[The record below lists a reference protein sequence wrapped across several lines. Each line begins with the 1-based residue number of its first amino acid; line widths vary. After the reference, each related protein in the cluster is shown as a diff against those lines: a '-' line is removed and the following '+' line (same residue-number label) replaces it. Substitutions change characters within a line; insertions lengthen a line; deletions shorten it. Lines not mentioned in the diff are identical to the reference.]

1 SHELRTPLYG
11 IVGLAESLLDAD
23 AETGADKRRQQ
34 LEQIAASGRRLGGL
48 VGDILDFAQLRDGRL
63 ELDLD
68 VVDVHALVTSV
79 LTLVE
84 PLAAGAGLELRRSGP
99 DELPPARAD
108 ERRLRQILFSLVGN
122 AIKFTERGAVEIAA
136 KPRGELLEIAVRDT
150 GIGIEREKLDAIFEA
165 FEQADASDA
174 RRFGGTGLG
183 LSLTRRLVDMHGG
196 QLEVESTP
204 GVGSTFRFTVP
215 TAEGE
220 SAPPTSPR
228 VLSRLRPSPSE
239 IGPPE
244 TLAGSADEADFD
256 AAHILVVDDEPI
268 LRLLLEGQ
276 LEAEGYRVTTADSGV
291 AALDL
296 LRSGEADVDLVVLDV
311 MMPRL
316 TGYEVCRAL
325 RADWEAASLP
335 VLLLTAKDRL
345 HDLVEGFAAGANDY
359 LIKPVGRE
367 ELVARVRFH

>member
-1 SHELRTPLYG
+1 TAP
-11 IVGLAESLLDAD
+11 
-23 AETGADKRRQQ
+23 T
-34 LEQIAASGRRLGGL
+34 AS
-48 VGDILDFAQLRDGRL
+48 
-63 ELDLD
+63 
-68 VVDVHALVTSV
+68 
-79 LTLVE
+79 
-84 PLAAGAGLELRRSGP
+84 
-99 DELPPARAD
+99 PARAD

-122 AIKFTERGAVEIAA
+122 AIKFTERGSVDIAA
-136 KPRGELLEIAVRDT
+136 VPRGDVLEISVRDT

-165 FEQADASDA
+165 FEQADASSA

-196 QLEVESTP
+196 ELEVESTP

-215 TAEGE
+215 AAVGE
-220 SAPPTSPR
+220 PVPSGSPR
-228 VLSRLRPSPSE
+228 VLPRLRPSPTPSV
-239 IGPPE
+239 GAPSTP
-244 TLAGSADEADFD
+244 AGAAADSDLD
-256 AAHILVVDDEPI
+256 GAHILVVDDEPI

-276 LEAEGYRVTTADSGV
+276 LEAEGYRVTTAESGA
-291 AALDL
+291 AALEL
-296 LRSGEADVDLVVLDV
+296 LRSGDSDVDLVVLDV

-345 HDLVEGFAAGANDY
+345 YDLVEGFAAGANDY

-367 ELVARVRFH
+367 ELVARVRFHLGILETHRRQRSEIEVLRRTGRDAE